1 MRISNMLHFTEN
13 HRFYVF
19 RDFSLSS
26 LEYKMLTMIY
36 QPMIGGLAISVY
48 HTLYQQ
54 LQGDQVGY
62 SPLEQQRRLFFAMD
76 IDPGERGRKMFI
88 EQASK
93 LEAVGLLQ
101 TCRKFVSEDEDYL
114 YAYTL
119 FRPLSPPEFFQNQHL
134 ILLLRDKVGK
144 YMLLSLRDEL
154 LLDEAPELKT
164 ANSENISVPFYDIF
178 RLNTQTIDYE
188 LEQVLYESSAARQM
202 ERMDVVS
209 KGFQFADILM
219 RFPRGSRNRVYVED
233 LKNRPEHMISIN
245 LVARKYNLTLQ
256 ETCRLLDEDG
266 MFTEEGELLVDG
278 LQYKANLYYR
288 QGKKREE
295 ERERSISRAAELT
308 VIQGKDRE
316 GETEQSVQME
326 YYLAVPQLLQGECN
340 DHQYNYILKNEP
352 YTFVLKKF
360 FPHGSVPD
368 GVMDIFEKIDLN
380 YKLKEE
386 VINVLIHYIYVDR
399 RSWTKASIEAV
410 ASDMLGKQ
418 ILTYEQAVEYV
429 RERQR
434 YKEQAAAKAAAAKN
448 KGRGGRNTRG
458 QTKQQKPQIPIVQ
471 PAVQQAELTDEELQR
486 IIQKARRLDEKFK

>member
-19 RDFSLSS
+19 RDFSLRS

-134 ILLLRDKVGK
+134 TLLLRDKVGK

-326 YYLAVPQLLQGECN
+326 YYLAVPQ
-340 DHQYNYILKNEP
+340 P
-352 YTFVLKKF
+352 T
-360 FPHGSVPD
+360 
-368 GVMDIFEKIDLN
+368 
-380 YKLKEE
+380 
-386 VINVLIHYIYVDR
+386 
-399 RSWTKASIEAV
+399 A
-410 ASDMLGKQ
+410 
-418 ILTYEQAVEYV
+418 
-429 RERQR
+429 
-434 YKEQAAAKAAAAKN
+434 
-448 KGRGGRNTRG
+448 GR
-458 QTKQQKPQIPIVQ
+458 V
-471 PAVQQAELTDEELQR
+471 
-486 IIQKARRLDEKFK
+486 